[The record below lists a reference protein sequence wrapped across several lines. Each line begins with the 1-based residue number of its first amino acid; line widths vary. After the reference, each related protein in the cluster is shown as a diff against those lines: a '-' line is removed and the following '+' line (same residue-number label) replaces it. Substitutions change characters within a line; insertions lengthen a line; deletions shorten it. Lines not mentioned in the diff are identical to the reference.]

1 MAISLGTRV
10 SALLVAGAVAIVT
23 AAVYEGRGDTGA
35 PPRGGSDTSVSG
47 GGRGGAAEVE
57 ERGVGSPTPAA
68 SALGS
73 TETGRSVTS
82 GPTGAS
88 SPDGPDGPAGR
99 AGDAGPVP
107 GTTAPHPVTALPWL
121 PPGPVSPDA
130 DHRPDPASVYD
141 LLREPEACADAL
153 RVIPRPAV
161 GDDWR
166 VLRGLAHAC
175 LAVQG
180 RGGSWKVAERDHAA
194 LAGTVNTCKGGAAQ
208 RVLAGLIAFHR
219 ARPSGTA
226 RLTSAP
232 AGAAPACSYGVHSV
246 DVGEDGEARPG
257 ETIHVELRGTYFD
270 HTELLR
276 EGAVLIGGR
285 PVAGPALAVPGTGA
299 GAGTE
304 RGDGL
309 VLAVV
314 VPALDAGYP
323 RSVDVV
329 VRYAVVEVVKEA
341 AFRVVGPGV
350 GGPTASPGP
359 GSSNPPGSPNG
370 PGSQAFPPGAPGPPG
385 SPGLVAR

>member
-23 AAVYEGRGDTGA
+23 AAVYEGHGDAGA
-35 PPRGGSDTSVSG
+35 TQRGGGDTSVSG

-57 ERGVGSPTPAA
+57 ERVVATPTPAA

-73 TETGRSVTS
+73 AEAGRPLAS
-82 GPTGAS
+82 GPTGT
-88 SPDGPDGPAGR
+88 PRPVGPTGP

-107 GTTAPHPVTALPWL
+107 STATAHPVTALAWL
-121 PPGPVSPDA
+121 PPGPLSPDA
-130 DHRPDPASVYD
+130 DHQPDPTSVYD
-141 LLREPEACADAL
+141 LLRTPDTCADAL
-153 RVIPRPAV
+153 RMIPRPPV

-194 LAGTVNTCKGGAAQ
+194 LTGTVNTCKGGAAQ

-232 AGAAPACSYGVHSV
+232 DTAAPACSYGIHAV
-246 DVGEDGEARPG
+246 DAGEDGEARPG
-257 ETIHVELRGTYFD
+257 ETIRVELRGTYFD
-270 HTELLR
+270 HAELLR
-276 EGAVLIGGR
+276 EGTVLVGGR
-285 PVAGPALAVPGTGA
+285 PVSGLSLAVPGTGA
-299 GAGTE
+299 AAGVE
-304 RGDGL
+304 QGDGL

-314 VPALDAGYP
+314 VPALDAAYP
-323 RSVDVV
+323 QSVDVV
-329 VRYAVVEVVKEA
+329 VRYAAVEAVKEA

-350 GGPTASPGP
+350 GGPTGSPGP
-359 GSSNPPGSPNG
+359 GSANPPGSPNG
-370 PGSQAFPPGAPGPPG
+370 GSQPPPGPPDPPG
-385 SPGLVAR
+385 SSAR